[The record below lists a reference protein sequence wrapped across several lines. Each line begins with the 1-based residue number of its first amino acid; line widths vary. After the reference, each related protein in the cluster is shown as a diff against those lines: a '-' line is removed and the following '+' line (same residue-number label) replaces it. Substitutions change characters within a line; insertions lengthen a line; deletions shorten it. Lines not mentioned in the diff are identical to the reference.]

1 MRRTLI
7 AILLTIVASVA
18 TAQKTIDWPSVEE
31 SPSNSGMTLTIS
43 RVATGEYTAVF
54 IEAIISPQCN
64 GCWISLASKTYLTV
78 AGNYSSHRII
88 DWGLFENNEP
98 QSLKFD
104 KQYSVTPDRR
114 YLLYMV
120 FPSIPDESRIISI
133 KEQVDSWDEEG
144 FYWKNI
150 RIDRSGSKSSVPAT
164 QQRSPYSAPD
174 FSPSGSGTCF
184 AISSDGF
191 LATCHHVVSDGGR
204 LRIRGVNGDFNKT
217 YNAVVVAT
225 DKNNDL
231 AIVRID
237 DPDFTSIET
246 PPYTISATQSDVG
259 DKVYVL
265 GYPLRAY
272 MGDEIKLTDGLISS
286 RTGFQG
292 DATSY
297 QISAAVQPGNSG
309 CPLFDEKGNI
319 IGVVNAR
326 LAVESAAYSVK
337 SAYLLT
343 LTSSL
348 DHTPDLPRNNTVST
362 LSLSEKIKRL
372 KKFIYII
379 EVE

>member
-1 MRRTLI
+1 M
-7 AILLTIVASVA
+7 
-18 TAQKTIDWPSVEE
+18 AQSTIDWPYVEE
-31 SPSNSGMTLTIS
+31 DPSDSRMSLTIS
-43 RVATGEYTAVF
+43 RVTTGEYTAVF
-54 IEAIISPQCN
+54 IEAIISPQCVD
-64 GCWISLASKTYLTV
+64 CWISLASNTYLSVDGERTKLK
-78 AGNYSSHRII
+78 II
-88 DWGLFENNEP
+88 DWGIFEDDDH

-104 KQYSVTPDRR
+104 HEYSVTADRR
-114 YLLYMV
+114 YKLYLA
-120 FPSIPDESRIISI
+120 FPEIPENAMSITI
-133 KEQVDSWDEEG
+133 KEQVENG
-144 FYWKNI
+144 FQWKNI
-150 RIDRSGSKSSVPAT
+150 RLDHNGLKIGTPSGSERTTYA
-164 QQRSPYSAPD
+164 APD

-184 AISSDGF
+184 ALTSDGL
-191 LATCHHVVSDGGR
+191 LATCHHVVSEGGR

-231 AIVRID
+231 TIVRID

-348 DHTPDLPRNNTVST
+348 DHTPDLPRNSTVSA